1 MRIVNIGS
9 LNIDYVYDVRNFVQK
24 GQTISSEGRSTFA
37 GGKGLNQSIALGRAG
52 VEVCHAGMVGP
63 EGAPLRDLLSASGV
77 NVDWVRQTDEC
88 ATGHA
93 IIQRDREGDNC
104 IILYGG
110 ANQRVDETFVDEV
123 LASFSAGDW
132 VLLQNETGSLA
143 YTIRSAKD
151 RGMWVALNP
160 SPVNCA
166 LLDCPL
172 ELVDCFILNEGEA
185 AQLTGLDASASSP
198 AELLAAMGERFPRA
212 DTVLTIGSEGSMCL
226 SSGETF
232 RQPARKVEAVDTTAA
247 GDTFTGYYLAERSR
261 GTSVPDALRIA
272 STASAL
278 AVSRK
283 GAAPSIPTRAEV
295 EELLASDEQAPAN

>member
-52 VEVCHAGMVGP
+52 IEVCHAGLVGP

-110 ANQRVDETFVDEV
+110 ANQSITRKQVEEMIQAFANRRELIMKLLDEV
-123 LASFSAGDW
+123 PGLSYVKPYGAFYIMVDVSGLGMTSTEFAQK
-132 VLLQNETGSLA
+132 LLEEK
-143 YTIRSAKD
+143 Y
-151 RGMWVALNP
+151 VATVP
-160 SPVNCA
+160 AV
-166 LLDCPL
+166 
-172 ELVDCFILNEGEA
+172 
-185 AQLTGLDASASSP
+185 GLDDKT
-198 AELLAAMGERFPRA
+198 GKYVRFSYA
-212 DTVLTIGSEGSMCL
+212 TSEENIREGL
-226 SSGETF
+226 RRVKE
-232 RQPARKVEAVDTTAA
+232 
-247 GDTFTGYYLAERSR
+247 LAE
-261 GTSVPDALRIA
+261 
-272 STASAL
+272 
-278 AVSRK
+278 
-283 GAAPSIPTRAEV
+283 
-295 EELLASDEQAPAN
+295 ELQK